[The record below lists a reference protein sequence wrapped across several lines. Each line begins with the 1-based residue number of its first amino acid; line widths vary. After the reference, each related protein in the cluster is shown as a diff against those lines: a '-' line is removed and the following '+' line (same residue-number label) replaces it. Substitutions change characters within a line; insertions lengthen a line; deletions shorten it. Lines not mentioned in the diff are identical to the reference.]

1 MMKLLDAL
9 SIVTK
14 ERAYQD
20 ANYRPDEATSTGL
33 TRAQRDLEPAPGIL
47 MLEAYARKAADAWVN
62 TKGDNTPAL
71 QQVAKIAAIA
81 VRILER
87 SGGSEKLLEV
97 GLR

>member
-1 MMKLLDAL
+1 MLTREEVFRL
-9 SIVTK
+9 INF

-20 ANYRPDEATSTGL
+20 KTYSPDEKTSTGL

-47 MLEAYARKAADAWVN
+47 MLEAYVRKATNAWVN